1 MELNKVNIH
10 AYDNVE
16 QLQDFD
22 NAGSIEL
29 YRNERLAMY
38 KDHVSYIE
46 SIFKGKKLKIV
57 EIGSGSSAFIFQLS
71 KL

>member
-57 EIGSGSSAFIFQLS
+57 EIGREIDD